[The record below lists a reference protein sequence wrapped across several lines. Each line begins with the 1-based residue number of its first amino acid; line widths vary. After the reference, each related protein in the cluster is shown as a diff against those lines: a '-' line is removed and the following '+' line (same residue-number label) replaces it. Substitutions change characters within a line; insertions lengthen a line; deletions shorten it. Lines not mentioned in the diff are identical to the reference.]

1 MKFPSLAQLKKD
13 LKQLNEQ
20 ELQNLIVD
28 LSKFSRDNK
37 AYLFFK
43 LNELDQPNLYVEMVQ
58 EELEQEFANARS
70 NHSYY
75 AKKSAQKIRRKMNK
89 LLKLSKD
96 KSQQVEVILYFC
108 ERLKE
113 EGFLNHHSSVLDN
126 LYQVQVNKAK
136 KLIQG
141 LHEDLQYDYDL
152 RLDEMGL

>member
-13 LKQLNEQ
+13 LKLLNEHELQ
-20 ELQNLIVD
+20 ELLVD

-43 LNELDQPNLYVEMVQ
+43 LNEREQPNLYVEMVQ
-58 EELEQEFANARS
+58 EELENEFINARS
-70 NHSYY
+70 DHYYY

-96 KSQQVEVILYFC
+96 KAQQVEVILYFC

-113 EGFLNHHSSVLDN
+113 EGFLKHHSTVLDN
-126 LYQVQVNKAK
+126 LYQIQLNKAI

-141 LHEDLQYDYDL
+141 LHEDLQYDYEERLSDL
-152 RLDEMGL
+152 GL